1 MQQVLLALRVL
12 LLLVRHPDLRST
24 GPLSRR
30 SFSIAPGW
38 ALPRESVIGA
48 LCALKLLLRHLEQ
61 ARTSLAVLAPAV
73 CPVDT
78 CCGRLGRHPVFPCSL
93 LSVPVHL

>member
-1 MQQVLLALRVL
+1 MQQVLLALRV

-48 LCALKLLLRHLEQ
+48 LCALKFLEQ

>member
-61 ARTSLAVLAPAV
+61 ARTSLAVLAPAM
-73 CPVDT
+73 CPAQYSSGKV
-78 CCGRLGRHPVFPCSL
+78 GRPPVFL
-93 LSVPVHL
+93 L